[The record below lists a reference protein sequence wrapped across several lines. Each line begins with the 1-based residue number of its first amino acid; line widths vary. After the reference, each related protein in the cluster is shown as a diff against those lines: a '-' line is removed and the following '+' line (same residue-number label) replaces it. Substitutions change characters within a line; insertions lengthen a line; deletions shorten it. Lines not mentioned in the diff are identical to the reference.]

1 MLHKIVLT
9 ADDDNNSLTN
19 ENDDDNDNDDC
30 GIRNSSSR
38 SSDKD
43 IDVGS
48 SSSSSSSSSSKV
60 GHDGS
65 IDSYDDDDIVNN
77 RHHLSVRVW
86 KDTSSDKP
94 LIEPISYGNA
104 CNL

>member
-38 SSDKD
+38 ISDKD
-43 IDVGS
+43 IDVG
-48 SSSSSSSSSSKV
+48 SSSSSSSKV

>member
-9 ADDDNNSLTN
+9 ADDDNNSLTT
-19 ENDDDNDNDDC
+19 ENDDDSNNDNDDG

-38 SSDKD
+38 STDKD
-43 IDVGS
+43 IDIGS
-48 SSSSSSSSSSKV
+48 RSSSSSKV
-60 GHDGS
+60 GYDGS
-65 IDSYDDDDIVNN
+65 NDGYDDDDIVNN
-77 RHHLSVRVW
+77 IHHLSVRVW
-86 KDTSSDKP
+86 KDTTSDKP

>member
-38 SSDKD
+38 ISDKD

-48 SSSSSSSSSSKV
+48 STSTSSSSKV

-65 IDSYDDDDIVNN
+65 FDGYDDDDIVNN

>member
-9 ADDDNNSLTN
+9 AGDDNNSLIN
-19 ENDDDNDNDDC
+19 ENDDDNNNDNDDC

-38 SSDKD
+38 SSGKD

-48 SSSSSSSSSSKV
+48 RSSSKV

-65 IDSYDDDDIVNN
+65 NDGYDDDDIVNN

-86 KDTSSDKP
+86 KDTTSDKP

>member
-38 SSDKD
+38 ISDKD
-43 IDVGS
+43 IDVG
-48 SSSSSSSSSSKV
+48 SSSSSSSKV

-65 IDSYDDDDIVNN
+65 IDGYDDDDIVNN